1 MDVKFVASVAV
12 ITPNPA
18 ESRPLYRDALG
29 LPLGSPDADDY
40 VFTDKLDGTKHF
52 GVWPLA
58 AAARACFGTPEWPAD
73 RPVPQMSIEFEVA
86 EAAAIGP
93 AIDELAA
100 RGYDVLHG
108 AKTEPWGQMVAR
120 IQTPEGVILGISYM
134 PSMHEIGH

>member
-12 ITPNPA
+12 VTPNPA
-18 ESRPLYRDALG
+18 ESRPLYRDALA
-29 LPLGSPDADDY
+29 LPLEPPDADDY
-40 VFTDKLDGTKHF
+40 VFTQKLDGAKHF

-58 AAARACFGTPEWPAD
+58 AAAQACFGTHEWPVD
-73 RPVPQMSIEFEVA
+73 RPVPQMCIEFEVA
-86 EAAAIGP
+86 EAAAVAP

-108 AKTEPWGQMVAR
+108 AKTEPWGQVVAR

-134 PSMHEIGH
+134 PTMHESVT